1 MIHILKM
8 PLLYCLFLIDLY
20 GSITNTSNIY
30 ALTYLEIYPKSDIIE
45 VSLAEE
51 RPSHLLH
58 PEQQEH
64 QTSVLVPVVEPD
76 VRSQLPA
83 QQDENVPDDLVAD
96 VLLGAQDARCE

>member
-1 MIHILKM
+1 M
-8 PLLYCLFLIDLY
+8 
-20 GSITNTSNIY
+20 Y
-30 ALTYLEIYPKSDIIE
+30 AVNFLEIYPKSDIVE

-51 RPSHLLH
+51 RPSHLLL
-58 PEQQEH
+58 PEQQQH

-83 QQDENVPDDLVAD
+83 QQDERVPDDLVAD